1 MSFAFGPSLL
11 FTPLDLPFVSLSPFF
26 LPSYMKGNEVGQHG
40 MTLNDIQCEGRQNKG
55 KHDAQESVRP
65 QEQKQE
71 QRAAAKAAKDGGEI

>member
-1 MSFAFGPSLL
+1 
-11 FTPLDLPFVSLSPFF
+11 
-26 LPSYMKGNEVGQHG
+26 MKGNEVGQHG